1 MLANIFVGII
11 SSGSFW
17 VFITCYCYNNSF
29 HFDHLLCVKPSLAL
43 PTTQKGESLFYRWNK
58 WESGGCNLAEVEIGF
73 TPRGCT
79 WNHNSGRSFRDT
91 SLTSCPAQD
100 WSWQKSHWFI
110 PKSPVTGPWFCA
122 PLVLMLQHRS
132 PPAIVRTQSAVHLL
146 GTPCNQPLPTAPPWG
161 FWFSRAGLR
170 AWECAFLTSLHR
182 MLILLVRGPHFEND
196 CSRPSF
202 WSGNGRDD
210 SFPQLSPFQD

>member
-1 MLANIFVGII
+1 MLVNLIVGII
-11 SSGSFW
+11 SSGSVW

-79 WNHNSGRSFRDT
+79 WNHSSGRSFRDT

-100 WSWQKSHWFI
+100 WSWHKVIDSFQKAQWQDPGSVHQWF
-110 PKSPVTGPWFCA
+110 SCSSTGP
-122 PLVLMLQHRS
+122 L
-132 PPAIVRTQSAVHLL
+132 
-146 GTPCNQPLPTAPPWG
+146 QPLLKHKVL
-161 FWFSRAGLR
+161 SI
-170 AWECAFLTSLHR
+170 SS
-182 MLILLVRGPHFEND
+182 GPHATTPHHTALGFLV
-196 CSRPSF
+196 
-202 WSGNGRDD
+202 
-210 SFPQLSPFQD
+210 Q